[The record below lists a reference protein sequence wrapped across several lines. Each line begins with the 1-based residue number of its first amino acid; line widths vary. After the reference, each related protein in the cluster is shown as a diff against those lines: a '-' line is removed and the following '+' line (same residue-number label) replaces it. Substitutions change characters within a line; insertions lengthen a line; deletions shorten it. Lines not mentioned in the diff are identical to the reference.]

1 MILQHDI
8 TLGVIVSWWINQ
20 DQDTPQEKLHQLYVT
35 PRIQSMLQ
43 LAMIMRGMAKP
54 ITVNSLFLC
63 KVQLTYNHT
72 NNHSK
77 CLGKLMSII
86 SKAAAEIG

>member
-43 LAMIMRGMAKP
+43 PAMIIRGMAKHN
-54 ITVNSLFLC
+54 NS
-63 KVQLTYNHT
+63 
-72 NNHSK
+72 
-77 CLGKLMSII
+77 
-86 SKAAAEIG
+86 